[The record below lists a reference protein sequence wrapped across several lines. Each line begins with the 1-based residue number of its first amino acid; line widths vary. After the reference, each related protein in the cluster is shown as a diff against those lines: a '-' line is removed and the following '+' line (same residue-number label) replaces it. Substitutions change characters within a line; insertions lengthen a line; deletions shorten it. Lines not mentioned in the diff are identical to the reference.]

1 MDFHTQL
8 PPCGEIRKSVLRTFV
23 YFILYNVR
31 TTGPKADVRILR
43 STENNKILI
52 KLTSFAVTSFE

>member
-31 TTGPKADVRILR
+31 TTGPKADVR

-52 KLTSFAVTSFE
+52 KLTSFAVISFE